1 MSILAFD
8 HRASRASRNAR
19 GRLLAFL
26 VAAVGLAPGVAHAQ
40 ASDADRATARS
51 LAQEGYDA
59 QQRTQYAVAADRFAR
74 ADALVHAPTLLL
86 GLARA
91 QVGLGKLVEAE
102 ETYQRIAR
110 ETLPANAPPAFSRA
124 VEEAKSEVTA
134 LAPRLAWVTI
144 DVGAAS
150 SPSEVTLDGVAVPV
164 AAIGVRRA
172 CNPGKHTI
180 KASAAGFAPAEKTFV
195 ATEGNDQRVSLTME
209 ALAAP
214 PPPSPSPAPVLTEQ
228 PPASMSVSA
237 KVAIASFAVG
247 AAGLITGSVAGILV
261 LSKHSSLVR
270 DCPDDTCNS
279 PSAKSE
285 YSTYRSLATVA
296 DAGWVVAGVGAAVGV
311 TLLIAAPNGNSVSA
325 YVGPASAGVVGTF

>member
-8 HRASRASRNAR
+8 RPAPRTPRNVR
-19 GRLLAFL
+19 GRLLVLL
-26 VAAVGLAPGVAHAQ
+26 VAAIGFAPGVAWAQ

-51 LAQEGYDA
+51 LAREGYNA
-59 QQRTQYAVAADRFAR
+59 QQQTQYAVAADRFAR

-102 ETYQRIAR
+102 ETYQRVAR
-110 ETLPANAPPAFSRA
+110 EPLPANAPPAFARA
-124 VEEAKSEVTA
+124 VEDAKSEVAT

-144 DVGAAS
+144 DVGAVGR
-150 SPSEVTLDGVAVPV
+150 PPEVTLDGVAVPV

-172 CNPGKHTI
+172 CNPGTHSI

-195 ATEGNDQRVSLTME
+195 ATEGSDQRVSLAME

-214 PPPSPSPAPVLTEQ
+214 PPPASVVVSSEQ
-228 PPASMSVSA
+228 PASMSVST
-237 KVAIASFAVG
+237 KVAMASFAVG

-261 LSKHSSLVR
+261 LSKHSSLSR
-270 DCPDDTCNS
+270 DCPDDQCATA
-279 PSAKSE
+279 SAQSE
-285 YSTYRSLATVA
+285 YNSYRSTALVA
-296 DAGWVVAGVGAAVGV
+296 DVGWIVAGAGVAVGV
-311 TLLIAAPNGNSVSA
+311 TLLIAAPKGNSVSA